1 MTNFLFRPLTADTWP
16 DLENLFGAK
25 GACGGC
31 WCMTWRLS
39 SKDYE
44 RNKGEQNRLMFKEM
58 AEHGQPLG
66 IIAYDGSQAVGWCS
80 VSPRKSLLRL
90 ENSRLL
96 KSPDDLPVWSI
107 TCFFIRKSF
116 RRKGLATNLIQA
128 AAAYAFKHGAPAVEA
143 YPMIPRKENVPEVF
157 AFIGFAK
164 MFEKAGFEVVGRP
177 SESRL
182 IMRLNNLNFST

>member
-1 MTNFLFRPLTADTWP
+1 MQHFHFKPLTAKTWP

-44 RNKGEQNRLMFKEM
+44 TYKGEQNRQLFHQM
-58 AEHGQPLG
+58 AEASKPLG
-66 IIAYDGSQAVGWCS
+66 IIAFSGDEPVGWCS
-80 VSPRKSLLRL
+80 VSPRESLVRL

-96 KSPDDLPVWSI
+96 KRVDDVAVWGI
-107 TCFFIRKSF
+107 TCLFVKKEF
-116 RRKGLATNLIQA
+116 RRKGLATSLIKA
-128 AAAYAFKHGAPAVEA
+128 ASEYAFANGAPAVEA
-143 YPMIPRKENVPEVF
+143 YPMIAKKEDVPEVF

-164 MFEKAGFEVVGRP
+164 SFEKAGFETIGRP
-177 SESRL
+177 SETRV
-182 IMRLNNLNFST
+182 IMRLTNKN